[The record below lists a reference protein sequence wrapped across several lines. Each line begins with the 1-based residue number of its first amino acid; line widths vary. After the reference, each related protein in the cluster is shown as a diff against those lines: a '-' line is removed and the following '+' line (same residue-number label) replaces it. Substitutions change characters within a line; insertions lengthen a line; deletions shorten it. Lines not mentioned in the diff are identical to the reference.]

1 MKLKNQRELASK
13 VLKSGKKR
21 IYLDPTKLTEI
32 KEAITKTDIRSLI
45 SQKIIKVKPKK
56 GISKFRSRK
65 RRMQRAKGRQK
76 GYGSRK
82 GKKTARLPRKK
93 AWMLKVRA
101 QRNLLQQLKPKLSS
115 RDYRFLRKRIKGGF
129 FRSRRHI
136 NLYITE
142 QGFIKKW
149 EKLNLYNSR
158 EKEKV

>member
-13 VLKSGKKR
+13 ILKSGRKR

-142 QGFIKKW
+142 QGFIKK
-149 EKLNLYNSR
+149 
-158 EKEKV
+158 